1 MNQNPPP
8 VNSDAITNLP
18 QLSVKSHLDEPPTL
32 EETAS
37 DIGAIKKGKAA
48 GPDGIPAEV
57 HKAVGPALTG
67 KLDVPLYA
75 IPSDLRDVLI
85 VTIFKKDDKT
95 NCGNETCS
103 SPA

>member
-1 MNQNPPP
+1 MNG
-8 VNSDAITNLP
+8 DAITNLP

-37 DIGAIKKGKAA
+37 DIGAVKKGKAA

-67 KLDVPLYA
+67 KLDVLFTRFP
-75 IPSDLRDVLI
+75 V
-85 VTIFKKDDKT
+85 IF
-95 NCGNETCS
+95 EML
-103 SPA
+103 